1 MMSIIDWLTNIFS
14 KILETHFIHNTI
26 DPQHQKILNLMVGLS
41 SKIFNNSFLM
51 SILYISKQE
60 DNECYQHMLKK
71 FSDLNNILNNSQ
83 FKHFYQAKEFEEL
96 LRKILLDNNIMN
108 KSMTEEDIEPITYC
122 LQPLIAIEVQKN
134 TCQST
139 DEYVKRLLT
148 IRQLKTYP
156 LFRFYYEIIRA
167 SLISLNNVSGTNRES
182 NWCAFTFIKIPQ
194 IIKHI
199 HSELSKNTFSN
210 ILLVCK

>member
-1 MMSIIDWLTNIFS
+1 MLSIIDWLTNIFT

-41 SKIFNNSFLM
+41 TKIYNNAFLM

-60 DNECYQHMLKK
+60 DHECYQHILKK
-71 FSDLNNILNNSQ
+71 FTDLNNTLNNSQ
-83 FKHFYQAKEFEEL
+83 FNNFHQAKEFEEL
-96 LRKILLDNNIMN
+96 LSKILFDNNIQN
-108 KSMTEEDIEPITYC
+108 KSIIEEDIEPITYC

-134 TCQST
+134 TCQIT

-148 IRQLKTYP
+148 INELKNYP

-167 SLISLNNVSGTNRES
+167 SLMSLNNVRGTNRES

-194 IIKHI
+194 IIKRI
-199 HSELSKNTFSN
+199 HSELGKNKFPN
-210 ILLVCK
+210 I